1 MSGLTRT
8 RPFLSL
14 SLKTPQGKP
23 QRGPRTI
30 FRDKPPTPT
39 PLAMLSQEPGLA
51 KPPAAAVGDGERQ
64 SCQRGRRMPQ
74 LRFHIQSPRLHLSD
88 LPAGKPS
95 PLSSLKTTKLII
107 FLPAVPP
114 TPTPRARPPTFPG
127 QGAGEPSGSICWTP
141 STFAPWD
148 GGGGNLRNP
157 LSLLLLP
164 YRDWRWTAQRRR
176 IARPRKAP
184 CKAPCVISQTHI
196 CKATAGTGTSGPFT
210 ETGGPGAQS
219 SDG

>member
-1 MSGLTRT
+1 MPGTGLPNQEFPALFFAKLTTATAVLQVARSCLLQSLSALTLFPCILQRWGNAASREVSGLTRT

-23 QRGPRTI
+23 QCGPRTI
-30 FRDKPPTPT
+30 FRDNLPP

-51 KPPAAAVGDGERQ
+51 KPPAEAVGDGERQ

-114 TPTPRARPPTFPG
+114 TPTALPPTFPG

-148 GGGGNLRNP
+148 GGG
-157 LSLLLLP
+157 
-164 YRDWRWTAQRRR
+164 A
-176 IARPRKAP
+176 I
-184 CKAPCVISQTHI
+184 
-196 CKATAGTGTSGPFT
+196 
-210 ETGGPGAQS
+210 
-219 SDG
+219 